1 MNNNALMIRV
11 TVHRRSI
18 FPKVVTPN
26 MIMLEGMKSGG
37 VINGRFRPGENGQS
51 FTIAYRPERI
61 GRGIQIRWDEKDVRF
76 TELCLN
82 LPSSEEEL
90 DDFFRMSAR
99 LARQDISEVLINDK
113 PFLPKEFHTIRE
125 GYRVYNL
132 KLLHEMM
139 GNVLNEPPG
148 RISIGCVFHRL
159 VAGEKEA
166 DRMWAGVD
174 ASVFRDWM
182 HESQALDAYF
192 SEARVEENDNAQEY
206 RAVFPMPSGTT
217 VILPDHEELP
227 IRFYDLETGRPRYT
241 ISEWLVE
248 LVDESTRSV
257 IGQLPLGE
265 FRSRLPQ
272 DKISY
277 FDAADSLLKPFTV
290 EELQLLLG
298 QADQEHA

>member
-1 MNNNALMIRV
+1 
-11 TVHRRSI
+11 
-18 FPKVVTPN
+18 
-26 MIMLEGMKSGG
+26 
-37 VINGRFRPGENGQS
+37 
-51 FTIAYRPERI
+51 
-61 GRGIQIRWDEKDVRF
+61 
-76 TELCLN
+76 
-82 LPSSEEEL
+82 
-90 DDFFRMSAR
+90 
-99 LARQDISEVLINDK
+99 
-113 PFLPKEFHTIRE
+113 
-125 GYRVYNL
+125 
-132 KLLHEMM
+132 
-139 GNVLNEPPG
+139 
-148 RISIGCVFHRL
+148 
-159 VAGEKEA
+159 
-166 DRMWAGVD
+166 
-174 ASVFRDWM
+174 
-182 HESQALDAYF
+182 
-192 SEARVEENDNAQEY
+192 
-206 RAVFPMPSGTT
+206 